1 MEICKFLTVIFVAVV
16 VLYSVQAAEQGGD
29 HHLMACMQKLMPCQK
44 YIHAVNPPPPASCC
58 GPMKEIVEKDSQ
70 CLCTVFNN
78 PALLKSLNLTKENAL
93 DLPKACGA
101 NPDVSICTK
110 TALNDVDFIYF
121 SLINHEASPPI
132 ASPTSGGSS
141 VQAVSIIGLA
151 FAFAFVA
158 KILY

>member
-110 TALNDVDFIYF
+110 TA
-121 SLINHEASPPI
+121 SSPPI

>member
-1 MEICKFLTVIFVAVV
+1 MEICKFLTVIFVAIV

-29 HHLMACMQKLMPCQK
+29 HHSMACMQKLMPCQN
-44 YIHAVNPPPPASCC
+44 YIHAVNPAPPASCC
-58 GPMKEIVEKDSQ
+58 GPMKEIVEKDSK

-78 PALLKSLNLTKENAL
+78 PELLKSLNLTKENAL
-93 DLPKACGA
+93 DLPKACGV

-110 TALNDVDFIYF
+110 TA
-121 SLINHEASPPI
+121 SSPPI

-158 KILY
+158 RILY

>member
-110 TALNDVDFIYF
+110 TA
-121 SLINHEASPPI
+121 SSPPI
-132 ASPTSGGSS
+132 ASPTSG
-141 VQAVSIIGLA
+141 VHFLLLCCY
-151 FAFAFVA
+151 
-158 KILY
+158 ILEGHCSLEITKSRIFNRLNTNI